1 MFEAAKAWIKAR
13 WAERS
18 SWDGLTIIG
27 VSIALYVAHSLI
39 SWMVPWVALLGVGY
53 GIYRLVSQES

>member
-1 MFEAAKAWIKAR
+1 MNIITKWLKAR
-13 WAERS
+13 WQERS

>member
-1 MFEAAKAWIKAR
+1 MIDNITKWLKAR
-13 WAERS
+13 WQERS